1 VNLSARP
8 GLLLKCPRPAWIVFP
23 VMTTTNTQAE
33 EIGLRVLMGVHGTV
47 KSIDG
52 GYDCVYIETED
63 GKVYAV
69 NVTEC
74 EEVD

>member
-1 VNLSARP
+1 MSS
-8 GLLLKCPRPAWIVFP
+8 
-23 VMTTTNTQAE
+23 TNKHAE

-47 KSIDG
+47 KSVDG

-69 NVTEC
+69 SVTEC
-74 EEVD
+74 EEID

>member
-1 VNLSARP
+1 
-8 GLLLKCPRPAWIVFP
+8 
-23 VMTTTNTQAE
+23 MTTTNTQAE
-33 EIGLRVLMGVHGTV
+33 EIGLRVLMGIDGKV